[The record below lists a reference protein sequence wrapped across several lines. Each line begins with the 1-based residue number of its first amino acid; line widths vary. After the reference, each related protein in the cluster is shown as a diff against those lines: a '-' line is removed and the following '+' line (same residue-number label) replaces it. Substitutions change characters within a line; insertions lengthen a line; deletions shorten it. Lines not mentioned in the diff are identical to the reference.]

1 VNTAYRSGGGS
12 SPYLECPLQRR
23 SRDIN
28 ALTQHFLVK
37 RETLTT
43 AGAILAG
50 QDVNVMVF

>member
-12 SPYLECPLQRR
+12 SLYVECPLQRR
-23 SRDIN
+23 LRDIN

-37 RETLTT
+37 PDTLTT